1 MAKKKGKRK
10 EKKFNPDIDTGQNR
24 PVRVR
29 VAVGDPNDK
38 YSTYPSNGLTPK
50 RLARIFRSADDGDV
64 YEQMEL
70 FEEMEEKDTHL
81 FSQMQTRKL
90 AVTGLDW
97 EVQSFSDDELDQ
109 QIAEFVDEQLKSIE
123 NLDDIFIDILD
134 AIGKGI
140 SVMEIEWGI
149 NTDGANIIENI
160 EYIHPKKLVWNSQ
173 TDEIQ
178 ICTREFPSGVE
189 LPKNKF
195 VVHKYKAKSGHA
207 SRGGILRVV
216 AWMYLFKNYDVKDWV
231 AFCEVF
237 GMPLRLGKYSAA
249 ASEEDKKALMQAIY
263 SLGTDAAGI
272 VPDSTVI
279 EFIESN
285 KTSSVQIYELL
296 ARYCDEQISKAV
308 LGQTLSSDSGGGSY
322 AQGKVHNEVRHD
334 LTVAD
339 AKALAVT
346 IRRDII
352 RPLVEYNFGCNANIP
367 FFRFDCQEA
376 EDQKEM
382 VEVLKTLVCDMGLK
396 VSESHIYKKFNIPK
410 PEEGEAVLEPR
421 SVLGTR
427 QFQEEDEETD
437 EHSLKDD
444 IGQTEQEQVDLMA
457 EKAQKQA
464 EKSFREMMKPLF
476 KIIDQ
481 TEDLETLREYLK
493 DEDMIK
499 ELYEDMNSLELEDIL
514 HQAIYLSE
522 LLGRSRK

>member
-1 MAKKKGKRK
+1 MEK
-10 EKKFNPDIDTGQNR
+10 EKKDIRFNPEIDTGEGR
-24 PVRVR
+24 PVRAR
-29 VAVGDPNDK
+29 IAVGNPNDK
-38 YSTYPSNGLTPK
+38 FSSYPSNGLTPRK
-50 RLARIFRSADDGDV
+50 LARIFRAADEGDV

-81 FSQMQTRKL
+81 FSQLQTRKL

-97 EVQSFSDDELDQ
+97 EVQAFSDNELDK
-109 QIAEFVDEQLKSIE
+109 QIAEFIDDQLKGIE

-140 SVMEIEWGI
+140 SVMEIEWGVDR
-149 NTDGANIIENI
+149 DGSNIIEDI
-160 EYIHPKKLVWNSQ
+160 EYVHPKKLIWNSQ
-173 TDEIQ
+173 TDEMM
-178 ICTREFPSGVE
+178 ICTREFPSGIC

-207 SRGGILRVV
+207 CRGGILRVV

-249 ASEEDKKALMQAIY
+249 SSEDDKKALMDAIY

-285 KTSSVQIYELL
+285 KTSSVEIYELL

-334 LTVAD
+334 LTQAD

-346 IRRDII
+346 VRRDII
-352 RPLVEYNFGCNANIP
+352 RPLVEYNFGSGVDIP
-367 FFRFDCQEA
+367 FFRFDCEEA
-376 EDQKEM
+376 EDLKEKA
-382 VEVLKTLVCDMGLK
+382 EILKVLVDMG
-396 VSESHIYKKFNIPK
+396 VRVPESHIYKKFNIPE
-410 PEEGEAVLEPR
+410 PEDGEAILQPKPAMGIAPVDLSYDE
-421 SVLGTR
+421 R
-427 QFQEEDEETD
+427 QL
-437 EHSLKDD
+437 SLKSKP
-444 IGQTEQEQVDLMA
+444 GQTEQEQIDKMGDIA
-457 EKAQKQA
+457 IKHSEKC
-464 EKSFREMMKPLF
+464 FREMLKPILNML
-476 KIIDQ
+476 D
-481 TEDLETLREYLK
+481 TADDLETLQEALK
-493 DEDMIK
+493 DEKKVQEIYKKMDSP
-499 ELYEDMNSLELEDIL
+499 ELQDTL
-514 HQAIYLSE
+514 HQAMYLSE
-522 LLGRSRK
+522 LIGRSME

>member
-1 MAKKKGKRK
+1 MAKKKKRK
-10 EKKFNPDIDTGQNR
+10 EKPFDPNIDTGQGR
-24 PVRVR
+24 PVRAR

-38 YSTYPSNGLTPK
+38 FSTYPSNGLTPR
-50 RLARIFRSADDGDV
+50 RLARIFKSADGGDV

-81 FSQMQTRKL
+81 FSQLQTRKL

-97 EVQSFSDDELDQ
+97 EVQAFSDDELDK
-109 QIAEFVDEQLKSIE
+109 QIAEFVDEQLKGIE

-140 SVMEIEWGI
+140 SVMEIEWGVD
-149 NTDGANIIENI
+149 TDGSNIIEDI
-160 EYIHPKKLVWNSQ
+160 QYVHPKKLIWNSQ
-173 TDEIQ
+173 TDEMM
-178 ICTREFPSGVE
+178 ICTREFPSGIC
-189 LPKNKF
+189 LPENKF
-195 VVHKYKAKSGHA
+195 VVHKYKAKSGHS

-249 ASEEDKKALMQAIY
+249 SSEDDKRALMDAIY

-285 KTSSVQIYELL
+285 KTSSVEIYELL

-334 LTVAD
+334 LTQAD

-346 IRRDII
+346 VRRDII
-352 RPLVEYNFGCNANIP
+352 RPLVEYNFGCDVNIP
-367 FFRFDCQEA
+367 FFKFDCEEA
-376 EDQKEM
+376 EDLKEK
-382 VEVLKTLVCDMGLK
+382 VDILKTLVCDMGLK
-396 VSESHIYKKFNIPK
+396 VPESHIYKKFNIPE
-410 PEEGEAVLEPR
+410 PEEGEAVLNPR
-421 SVLGTR
+421 SVTNTM
-427 QFQEEDEETD
+427 QPHEDQGVD
-437 EHSLKDD
+437 EKSLKDD
-444 IGQTEQEQVDLMA
+444 TGQTEQEQIDLMGNIA
-457 EKAQKQA
+457 LKCA
-464 EKSFREMMKPLF
+464 EKSFREMLKPIL
-476 KIIDQ
+476 KMVDK
-481 TEDLETLREYLK
+481 TEDLETLREVLK
-493 DEDMIK
+493 NENKIK
-499 ELYEDMNSLELEDIL
+499 ELYQEMDSPELEDAL
-514 HQAIYLSE
+514 HQAMYLSE
-522 LLGRSRK
+522 LIGRSRE

>member
-1 MAKKKGKRK
+1 MEKGKKDIR
-10 EKKFNPDIDTGQNR
+10 FNPEIDTGEEK

-29 VAVGDPNDK
+29 IAVGNPNDK
-38 YSTYPSNGLTPK
+38 FSSYPSNGLTPRK
-50 RLARIFRSADDGDV
+50 LARIFRAADEGDV

-81 FSQMQTRKL
+81 FSQLQTRKL

-97 EVQSFSDDELDQ
+97 EVQAFSDDELDK
-109 QIAEFVDEQLKSIE
+109 QIAEFINDQLKGIE

-149 NTDGANIIENI
+149 DKDGSNIIEDI
-160 EYIHPKKLVWNSQ
+160 EYVHPKKLIWNSQ
-173 TDEIQ
+173 TDEMM
-178 ICTREFPSGVE
+178 ICTREFPSGIC
-189 LPKNKF
+189 LPENKF

-249 ASEEDKKALMQAIY
+249 SSEDDKKALIDAIY

-272 VPDSTVI
+272 VPDSTMI

-285 KTSSVQIYELL
+285 KTSSVEIYELL

-334 LTVAD
+334 LTQAD

-346 IRRDII
+346 VRRDII
-352 RPLVEYNFGCNANIP
+352 RPLVEYNFGADVDIP
-367 FFRFDCQEA
+367 FFRFDCEEA
-376 EDQKEM
+376 EDLKEKA
-382 VEVLKTLVCDMGLK
+382 EILKVLVDMG
-396 VSESHIYKKFNIPK
+396 VRVPESYIYKKFNIPE
-410 PEEGEAVLEPR
+410 PEDGEAILQPKPATGIAPIDLSYDE
-421 SVLGTR
+421 R
-427 QFQEEDEETD
+427 QL
-437 EHSLKDD
+437 SLKSKP
-444 IGQTEQEQVDLMA
+444 GQTEQEQIDKMGDIA
-457 EKAQKQA
+457 IKHSEKC
-464 EKSFREMMKPLF
+464 FRKMLKPILNML
-476 KIIDQ
+476 D
-481 TEDLETLREYLK
+481 TADDLETLQEALK
-493 DEDMIK
+493 DEKKVQEIYQKMDSPK
-499 ELYEDMNSLELEDIL
+499 LQDTL

-522 LLGRSRK
+522 LIGRSQE

>member
-1 MAKKKGKRK
+1 MAKKKKRN
-10 EKKFNPDIDTGQNR
+10 EKPFDPNVDTGQGR
-24 PVRVR
+24 PVRTR

-38 YSTYPSNGLTPK
+38 FSTYPSNGLTPR
-50 RLARIFRSADDGDV
+50 RLARIFKSADGGDV

-81 FSQMQTRKL
+81 FSQLQTRKL

-97 EVQSFSDDELDQ
+97 EVQAFSDDELDK
-109 QIAEFVDEQLKSIE
+109 QIAEFVDEQLKGIE

-140 SVMEIEWGI
+140 SVMEIEWGVD
-149 NTDGANIIENI
+149 TDGSNIIEDI
-160 EYIHPKKLVWNSQ
+160 EYVHPKKLIWNSQ
-173 TDEIQ
+173 TDEMM
-178 ICTREFPSGVE
+178 ICTREFPSGIC
-189 LPKNKF
+189 LPENKF

-249 ASEEDKKALMQAIY
+249 SSEDDKRALMDAIY

-285 KTSSVQIYELL
+285 KTSSVEIYELL

-334 LTVAD
+334 LTQAD

-346 IRRDII
+346 VRRDII
-352 RPLVEYNFGCNANIP
+352 RPLVEYNFGCDVNIP
-367 FFRFDCQEA
+367 FFKFDCEEA
-376 EDQKEM
+376 EDLKEK
-382 VEVLKTLVCDMGLK
+382 VDILKTLVCDMGLR
-396 VSESHIYKKFNIPK
+396 VPESHIYKKFNIPE
-410 PEEGEAVLEPR
+410 PEEGEAVLNPR
-421 SVLGTR
+421 IVTNTMQPHGEQGL
-427 QFQEEDEETD
+427 DEK
-437 EHSLKDD
+437 SLKDNT
-444 IGQTEQEQVDLMA
+444 GQTEQEQIDLMGNIA
-457 EKAQKQA
+457 LKRA
-464 EKSFREMMKPLF
+464 EKSFREMMKPIL
-476 KIIDQ
+476 KMVDK
-481 TEDLETLREYLK
+481 TEDLETLREVLK
-493 DEDMIK
+493 DENKIK
-499 ELYEDMNSLELEDIL
+499 ELYQEMDSPELEDAL
-514 HQAIYLSE
+514 HQAMYLSE
-522 LLGRSRK
+522 LIGRSRE